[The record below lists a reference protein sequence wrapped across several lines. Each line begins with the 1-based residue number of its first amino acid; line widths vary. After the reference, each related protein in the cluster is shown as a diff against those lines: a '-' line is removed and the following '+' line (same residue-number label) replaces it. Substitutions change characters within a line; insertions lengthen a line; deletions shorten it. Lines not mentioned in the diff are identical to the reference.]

1 MAIRSIPDE
10 VLSLSFEEV
19 LEISFGRFRSVDLNP
34 VELLFACT
42 FLHNGWRVVRTPMNR
57 NHPIAESNTVAIE
70 RATGVEDALFGSGV
84 PDLFLWD
91 TDGRHRFV
99 EVKASEDSLN
109 ENQRE
114 WAETY
119 DWELD
124 IAQLAHA
131 DESLSDEEIMERNRL
146 T

>member
-1 MAIRSIPDE
+1 
-10 VLSLSFEEV
+10 
-19 LEISFGRFRSVDLNP
+19 
-34 VELLFACT
+34 
-42 FLHNGWRVVRTPMNR
+42 MNR
-57 NHPIAESNTVAIE
+57 NHPIAESNAVAIE

-119 DWELD
+119 DWELN